1 MSITRSEFDK
11 AINEEITKRKGEW
24 FFDNDKIEKVWE
36 IIQKRSSIITSD
48 NFKYIVRDAAEDIFI
63 LDAFEEVAD
72 KEDMDELW
80 NEISTKGI

>member
-11 AINEEITKRKGEW
+11 AINEEITERNGEW

-48 NFKYIVRDAAEDIFI
+48 NLKYIVRDVAEDVFI
-63 LDAFEEVAD
+63 LGAFEEVAN

-80 NEISTKGI
+80 NEISTKGV

>member
-1 MSITRSEFDK
+1 MFITRSEFDK

-24 FFDNDKIEKVWE
+24 FFDNDKIEKVWK

-48 NFKYIVRDAAEDIFI
+48 NFKYIVRDAAEDVFI
-63 LDAFEEVAD
+63 LDALTEVAD

>member
-11 AINEEITKRKGEW
+11 AINEEIATRNGEW